1 MLQYRNTKLQGLGV
15 SPAQILFGRELKD
28 FLPFAPGKGG
38 IREEWKI
45 VADEREIALARKH
58 YKDLERL
65 EAHTK
70 ELGELEIGQSVSV
83 QNQVGNKPGRWDKTG
98 VVVEK
103 GAGPRQYL
111 VRMDGSGRIT
121 LRNRKFLRKC
131 SSFADSPYPSLVVPE
146 PTPANPKIKNQF
158 GSGPNQ
164 ANLEPAPVHMVPEQ
178 DVMEDSSAEAPLE
191 EQTLP
196 RVTEKINLPEHPVQS
211 EITEGMEEGERRYPK
226 RKRKPNVRLNDYV
239 VEVDRVKAMSV
250 RSYAEVLKGSEK
262 DSIRRPGGREQE
274 IMMLSGVLEV
284 VMEKLKMLMALV
296 EDTGDRE
303 I

>member
-1 MLQYRNTKLQGLGV
+1 MR
-15 SPAQILFGRELKD
+15 D

-58 YKDLERL
+58 IKDMERL

-83 QNQVGNKPGRWDKTG
+83 QNQVGNKPRRWDKTG

-111 VRMDGSGRIT
+111 VRMDGSGRIS
-121 LRNRKFLRKC
+121 LRNRRFLRKC

-146 PTPANPKIKNQF
+146 PPPANPKLKDQ
-158 GSGPNQ
+158 SGPKQ
-164 ANLEPAPVHMVPEQ
+164 VTLEPAPVQMVPDQ
-178 DVMEDSSAEAPLE
+178 GVMGEATVE
-191 EQTLP
+191 EQILP
-196 RVTEKINLPEHPVQS
+196 RVTEQINLPEPPVTVQQ
-211 EITEGMEEGERRYPK
+211 EITGGMEEGARRYPK
-226 RKRKPNVRLNDYV
+226 RNRKPNVRLNDYV
-239 VEVDRVKAMSV
+239 VEVDRVKSMSV
-250 RSYAEVLKGSEK
+250 RSYAEVLKGSRK
-262 DSIRRPGGREQE
+262 DPIRTPGGREQE

-284 VMEKLKMLMALV
+284 VMEKLKMLMDLV